1 MTAPSAA
8 VVDGSVS
15 ALSAGLL
22 MARLVLGVPMIAHGA
37 QKLLGWFGGYGLA
50 GTGGFFE
57 GLGFRPGRLYVASAS
72 LAEITSGVLITLGLL
87 GPVGPALMISPMLVA
102 SLTVHKGNGFFA
114 GGNGIEVPFLYA
126 GGALA
131 LAFTGYGA
139 FSLDALLGLERLAKP
154 WLAFAAVT
162 TGVLGG
168 ILALGLRQPVAKEA
182 HS

>member
-1 MTAPSAA
+1 MTA
-8 VVDGSVS
+8 VDAS

-22 MARLVLGVPMIAHGA
+22 IVRLVLGPAMIAHGA
-37 QKLLGWFGGYGLA
+37 QKLFGWFGGYGLA
-50 GTGGFFE
+50 GTSSFFE
-57 GLGFRPGRLYVASAS
+57 GMGFRPGWLYVASAS

-102 SLTVHKGNGFFA
+102 SLTVHKGKGFFA
-114 GGNGIEVPFLYA
+114 GGNGIEVPFLYG

-131 LAFTGYGA
+131 LVFTGYGA

-154 WLAFAAVT
+154 WLAAAAVS

-168 ILALGLRQPVAKEA
+168 LLALALRQPVAEPREA
-182 HS
+182 RS